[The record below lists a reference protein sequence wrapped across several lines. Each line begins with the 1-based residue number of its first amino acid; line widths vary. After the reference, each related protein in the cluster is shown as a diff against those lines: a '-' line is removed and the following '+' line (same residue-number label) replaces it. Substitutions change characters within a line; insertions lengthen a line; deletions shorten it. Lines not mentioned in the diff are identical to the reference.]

1 MKPAVCGSSQSPSE
15 TGSELST
22 SLAVKEDAVSDWF
35 LYWIMDLIWVILL
48 VFLVC
53 TEAGNLTEVRVELG
67 HNATLNCS
75 LEPPNIYWYMEVHSQ
90 CRALIIRTFTKNK
103 TNSNSI
109 YTTFISKY
117 IAEVNRL
124 TIVNATAE
132 DCRLYF
138 CARKQNNSFIFEDT
152 FHLVSDV
159 PAVTPPTNSCAG
171 NHQQLQQNRPIWQ
184 SELILYGSFAL
195 NIALLVFIF
204 IGLVFT
210 SHLMKKK
217 KNCNVQLN
225 DPSPLSPENPE
236 RLEAAQ
242 YEEIQLPTYRARPP
256 AAPSSECI
264 YYKAQLPQSTLP
276 QL

>member
-1 MKPAVCGSSQSPSE
+1 MV
-15 TGSELST
+15 
-22 SLAVKEDAVSDWF
+22 F
-35 LYWIMDLIWVILL
+35 L

-53 TEAGNLTEVRVELG
+53 AEAGNPMEVRVELG

-75 LEPPNIYWYMEVHSQ
+75 LKQSSIYWYMEVHSQ
-90 CRALIIRTFTKNK
+90 CRALITRTFSNK
-103 TNSNSI
+103 TNNSYFV

-117 IAEVNRL
+117 IAVGNSL
-124 TIVNATAE
+124 TIVNVTAE

-138 CARKQNNSFIFEDT
+138 CARKQNDSFIFEDT

-159 PAVTPPTNSCAG
+159 PDVPAVSAG
-171 NHQQLQQNRPIWQ
+171 NHQQLQQNGTIWQ

-195 NIALLVFIF
+195 NIVLLVFMV

-217 KNCNVQLN
+217 NCNAQLN
-225 DPSPLSPENPE
+225 DPSPLTSENPE

-264 YYKAQLPQSTLP
+264 YSKAQLPQPTLP